1 MFACHVCTCTICVPG
16 THEGQK
22 RVLDLLEL
30 ELQTVEG
37 GLHGWELNPGLPR
50 EKPVLL
56 ATKPSF
62 SFSNISKRSLQK
74 TFQFHAVY
82 GKTHDVILK

>member
-1 MFACHVCTCTICVPG
+1 MYVSLLYAHSSRK
-16 THEGQK
+16 GQK